1 MKKVYVENINDFILV
16 DDEDFIKVN
25 QYKWHMNKSHNTIR
39 FLAWVNNKKIALPY
53 YLTGKVN
60 SYQKVKGYDFRKNN
74 IGIDQHKYRYREP
87 QKNSSS
93 KYKGVRLYKNKW
105 RASITIN
112 GKRIHLGSF
121 DKESDAAKAY
131 NMAVVDLWNGNG
143 YLNSV

>member
-1 MKKVYVENINDFILV
+1 M
-16 DDEDFIKVN
+16 
-25 QYKWHMNKSHNTIR
+25 
-39 FLAWVNNKKIALPY
+39 
-53 YLTGKVN
+53 
-60 SYQKVKGYDFRKNN
+60 
-74 IGIDQHKYRYREP
+74 YREP